1 MKFQIGTS
9 SLHHSSNVQSQI
21 GTCLNKKMDDIA
33 IIENKI
39 YEIRGQ
45 KVMLDFDL
53 AEMYGVETKRL
64 KEQVRRNIERF
75 PAEFMFELTKEEVA
89 ISRSQIATLKT
100 GQGYNIK
107 YLPFAFTEYG
117 IVMLSSVLKS
127 KTAVEVNINIIRAF
141 VRMRQYLLS
150 NIPKKELEELKQ
162 RIEYLEEDITSDRE
176 SYEKQFDAGR
186 TDSGRRELPLCRKP
200 VRAAMVGR
208 RMYQARS
215 RYPLFNSTQNR
226 ERNNGYHSR
235 ANQQSA

>member
-1 MKFQIGTS
+1 
-9 SLHHSSNVQSQI
+9 
-21 GTCLNKKMDDIA
+21 MDDIA

-127 KTAVEVNINIIRAF
+127 NTAVEVNINIIRAF

-176 SYEKQFDAGR
+176 SYEKQFD
-186 TDSGRRELPLCRKP
+186 D
-200 VRAAMVGR
+200 
-208 RMYQARS
+208 
-215 RYPLFNSTQNR
+215 LFNAFAKISAIIQSRQTPLDR
-226 ERNNGYHSR
+226 VKIEGFKTNNKEKS
-235 ANQQSA
+235 NE

>member
-1 MKFQIGTS
+1 
-9 SLHHSSNVQSQI
+9 
-21 GTCLNKKMDDIA
+21 MDDIA

-75 PAEFMFELTKEEVA
+75 PAEFMFELTKEEVT

-176 SYEKQFDAGR
+176 SYEKQFD
-186 TDSGRRELPLCRKP
+186 D
-200 VRAAMVGR
+200 
-208 RMYQARS
+208 
-215 RYPLFNSTQNR
+215 LFNAFAKISAIIQSRQTPLDR
-226 ERNNGYHSR
+226 VKIEGFKTNNKEKS
-235 ANQQSA
+235 NE

>member
-1 MKFQIGTS
+1 
-9 SLHHSSNVQSQI
+9 
-21 GTCLNKKMDDIA
+21 MDDIA

-162 RIEYLEEDITSDRE
+162 RIEYLEEDITSD
-176 SYEKQFDAGR
+176 SYSFLFLMD
-186 TDSGRRELPLCRKP
+186 RRLFP
-200 VRAAMVGR
+200 
-208 RMYQARS
+208 YF
-215 RYPLFNSTQNR
+215 PLFF
-226 ERNNGYHSR
+226 
-235 ANQQSA
+235 QQLTKYFVSCIIALPEDFFSFFQFGVTVPV

>member
-1 MKFQIGTS
+1 
-9 SLHHSSNVQSQI
+9 
-21 GTCLNKKMDDIA
+21 MDDIA

-75 PAEFMFELTKEEVA
+75 PAEFMFELTKEEVT

-150 NIPKKELEELKQ
+150 NVPKKELEELKQ

-176 SYEKQFDAGR
+176 SYEKQFD
-186 TDSGRRELPLCRKP
+186 D
-200 VRAAMVGR
+200 
-208 RMYQARS
+208 
-215 RYPLFNSTQNR
+215 LFNAFAKISAIIQSRQTPLDR
-226 ERNNGYHSR
+226 VKIEVCKTNNKEKS
-235 ANQQSA
+235 ND

>member
-1 MKFQIGTS
+1 
-9 SLHHSSNVQSQI
+9 
-21 GTCLNKKMDDIA
+21 MDDIA

-75 PAEFMFELTKEEVA
+75 PAEFMFELTKEEVQF
-89 ISRSQIATLKT
+89 SRSQNATLKT
-100 GQGYNIK
+100 GQGHNIK

-127 KTAVEVNINIIRAF
+127 KAAVEVNINIIRAF

-150 NIPKKELEELKQ
+150 NVPQKELEELKQ

-176 SYEKQFDAGR
+176 SYEKQFD
-186 TDSGRRELPLCRKP
+186 D
-200 VRAAMVGR
+200 
-208 RMYQARS
+208 
-215 RYPLFNSTQNR
+215 LFNAFAKISAIIQSKQTPLDR
-226 ERNNGYHSR
+226 VKIEGFKTNNKEKS
-235 ANQQSA
+235 NE

>member
-1 MKFQIGTS
+1 
-9 SLHHSSNVQSQI
+9 
-21 GTCLNKKMDDIA
+21 MDDIA

-75 PAEFMFELTKEEVA
+75 PAEFMFELTKEEVT

-141 VRMRQYLLS
+141 VRMRQRS
-150 NIPKKELEELKQ
+150 EEH
-162 RIEYLEEDITSDRE
+162 TS
-176 SYEKQFDAGR
+176 
-186 TDSGRRELPLCRKP
+186 
-200 VRAAMVGR
+200 
-208 RMYQARS
+208 
-215 RYPLFNSTQNR
+215 
-226 ERNNGYHSR
+226 
-235 ANQQSA
+235 

>member
-1 MKFQIGTS
+1 
-9 SLHHSSNVQSQI
+9 
-21 GTCLNKKMDDIA
+21 MDDIA

-75 PAEFMFELTKEEVA
+75 PAEFMFELTKEEVV

-176 SYEKQFDAGR
+176 SYEKQFD
-186 TDSGRRELPLCRKP
+186 D
-200 VRAAMVGR
+200 
-208 RMYQARS
+208 
-215 RYPLFNSTQNR
+215 LFNAFAKISAIIQSRQTPLDR
-226 ERNNGYHSR
+226 VKIEGFKTNNKEKS
-235 ANQQSA
+235 NE

>member
-1 MKFQIGTS
+1 
-9 SLHHSSNVQSQI
+9 
-21 GTCLNKKMDDIA
+21 MDDIA

-75 PAEFMFELTKEEVA
+75 PVEFMFELTKEEVQF
-89 ISRSQIATLKT
+89 SRSQFWPVKT
-100 GQGYNIK
+100 GQGHNIK
-107 YLPFAFTEYG
+107 YLTFAFTEYG

-176 SYEKQFDAGR
+176 SYEKQFD
-186 TDSGRRELPLCRKP
+186 D
-200 VRAAMVGR
+200 
-208 RMYQARS
+208 
-215 RYPLFNSTQNR
+215 LFNAFAKISAIIQ
-226 ERNNGYHSR
+226 SR
-235 ANQQSA
+235 QTPLDRVKIEGFKNK

>member
-1 MKFQIGTS
+1 
-9 SLHHSSNVQSQI
+9 
-21 GTCLNKKMDDIA
+21 MDDIA

-75 PAEFMFELTKEEVA
+75 PAEFMFELTKEEVQF
-89 ISRSQIATLKT
+89 SMSQIATLKT
-100 GQGYNIK
+100 GQGHNIK

-127 KTAVEVNINIIRAF
+127 KAAVEVNINIIRAF

-150 NIPKKELEELKQ
+150 NVPQKELEELKQ

-176 SYEKQFDAGR
+176 SYEKQFD
-186 TDSGRRELPLCRKP
+186 D
-200 VRAAMVGR
+200 
-208 RMYQARS
+208 
-215 RYPLFNSTQNR
+215 LFNAFAKISAIIQSKQTPLDR
-226 ERNNGYHSR
+226 VKIEGFKTNNKEKS
-235 ANQQSA
+235 NE

>member
-1 MKFQIGTS
+1 
-9 SLHHSSNVQSQI
+9 
-21 GTCLNKKMDDIA
+21 MDDIA

-75 PAEFMFELTKEEVA
+75 PAEFMFELTKEEVQF
-89 ISRSQIATLKT
+89 SRSQIATLKT
-100 GQGYNIK
+100 GQGHNIK

-150 NIPKKELEELKQ
+150 NVPQKELEELKQ

-176 SYEKQFDAGR
+176 SYEKQFDDLFNAFAKISAIIQSKQ
-186 TDSGRRELPLCRKP
+186 TPLDRVKIE
-200 VRAAMVGR
+200 GFKTNNKET
-208 RMYQARS
+208 ARS
-215 RYPLFNSTQNR
+215 KNR
-226 ERNNGYHSR
+226 
-235 ANQQSA
+235 

>member
-1 MKFQIGTS
+1 
-9 SLHHSSNVQSQI
+9 
-21 GTCLNKKMDDIA
+21 MDDIA

-53 AEMYGVETKRL
+53 AEIYGVETNRL

-75 PAEFMFELTKEEVA
+75 PAEFMFELTKEVVQF
-89 ISRSQIATLKT
+89 SRSQIATLKT
-100 GQGYNIK
+100 GQGHNIK

-127 KTAVEVNINIIRAF
+127 KAAVEVNIKIIRAF

-150 NIPKKELEELKQ
+150 NVPQKELEELKQ

-176 SYEKQFDAGR
+176 SYEKQFD
-186 TDSGRRELPLCRKP
+186 D
-200 VRAAMVGR
+200 
-208 RMYQARS
+208 
-215 RYPLFNSTQNR
+215 LFNAFAKISAIIQSKQTPLDR
-226 ERNNGYHSR
+226 VKIEGFKTNNKEKS
-235 ANQQSA
+235 NE

>member
-1 MKFQIGTS
+1 
-9 SLHHSSNVQSQI
+9 
-21 GTCLNKKMDDIA
+21 MDDIA

-75 PAEFMFELTKEEVA
+75 PAEFMFELTKEEVQF
-89 ISRSQIATLKT
+89 SRSQIATLKT

-150 NIPKKELEELKQ
+150 SVPQKELEELKQ

-176 SYEKQFDAGR
+176 SYEKQFD
-186 TDSGRRELPLCRKP
+186 D
-200 VRAAMVGR
+200 
-208 RMYQARS
+208 
-215 RYPLFNSTQNR
+215 LFNAFAKISAIIQSKQTPLDR
-226 ERNNGYHSR
+226 VKIEGFKTNNKEKS
-235 ANQQSA
+235 NE

>member
-89 ISRSQIATLKT
+89 ISRSQIATL
-100 GQGYNIK
+100 NIYIK
-107 YLPFAFTEYG
+107 LSQNTLTYIKKPCKWLIFT
-117 IVMLSSVLKS
+117 
-127 KTAVEVNINIIRAF
+127 F
-141 VRMRQYLLS
+141 
-150 NIPKKELEELKQ
+150 
-162 RIEYLEEDITSDRE
+162 
-176 SYEKQFDAGR
+176 R
-186 TDSGRRELPLCRKP
+186 T
-200 VRAAMVGR
+200 
-208 RMYQARS
+208 
-215 RYPLFNSTQNR
+215 
-226 ERNNGYHSR
+226 
-235 ANQQSA
+235 